1 MITTRQIDADNSKK
15 EERLKRTTTKD
26 IDVSIK
32 RDPIIIFI
40 DETAQEMLEDF
51 EVELPK
57 SNPSQSVSTH
67 NIADVADIAEKK
79 RRDAIMAEK
88 LKEGYLAN
96 AKLNQKISEDFKY
109 VDSEGI
115 QIDVEDDKGFNLQYA
130 IVEIDELL
138 QGVLRRELK

>member
-1 MITTRQIDADNSKK
+1 MITTRQIKADIAKQAGK
-15 EERLKRTTTKD
+15 LEQATTKD
-26 IDVSIK
+26 VDASIPRVENPNPQK
-32 RDPIIIFI
+32 
-40 DETAQEMLEDF
+40 TAQ
-51 EVELPK
+51 
-57 SNPSQSVSTH
+57 VSTH

-138 QGVLRRELK
+138 QGMSRMELK

>member
-130 IVEIDELL
+130 IVEVDELL
-138 QGVLRRELK
+138 QGILRRELK